1 MAKSPEALIELA
13 KGPYIVT
20 AETGPIL
27 ADRITFRHFRR
38 MELLIG
44 REFIRRAIIPGE
56 YYFDVYLFTEEALD
70 WMRRMPEEL
79 WRAAVPYAHRIDAV
93 CFRPEEVALIEFK
106 PRLKY
111 SAIGQLLGYR
121 DWFRRQYKPDKPLR
135 LVTVCLYDRPELH
148 ETCAKEGIEVILLKR
163 EGWATRG

>member
-1 MAKSPEALIELA
+1 LVARPEALIELA

-20 AETGPIL
+20 VETGPVV

-38 MELLIG
+38 MELLLG

-70 WMRRMPEEL
+70 WMARQPEEL

-93 CFRPEEVALIEFK
+93 CFRPEEVVLIEFK
-106 PRLKY
+106 IRLKY

-121 DWFRRQYKPDKPLR
+121 DWFRRQYKPDKPVR
-135 LVTVCLYDRPELH
+135 LVTVCAYDRPELH
-148 ETCAKEGIEVILLKR
+148 ETCAKEGIEIIMLK
-163 EGWATRG
+163 